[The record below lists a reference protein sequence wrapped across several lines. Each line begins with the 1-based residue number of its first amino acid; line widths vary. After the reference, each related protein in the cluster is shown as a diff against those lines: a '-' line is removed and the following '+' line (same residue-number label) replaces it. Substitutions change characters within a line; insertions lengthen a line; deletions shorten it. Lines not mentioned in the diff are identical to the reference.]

1 MSPVGCKPAKGLW
14 SVVQPS
20 RRIEVPSQNML
31 HGGRGSERETRKPW
45 VQTGLLP
52 EVPHYSFTC
61 YMLLAKK
68 KKSHIQGC
76 LHGAGKDM
84 ILLRERQVTQF
95 TTAPPHPCPNTH
107 TPQPCGTWVLCSF
120 GAPNT
125 LVFSYLSSS
134 WSSVYLPGARL
145 NVSLPLVQPSKW
157 LYGLRV
163 VINPILQRKTL
174 R

>member
-1 MSPVGCKPAKGLW
+1 MSPVGCKPPKGLW

-52 EVPHYSFTC
+52 RGTTLLVH
-61 YMLLAKK
+61 MLHAIGQKK

-95 TTAPPHPCPNTH
+95 TTAPPHPLPQHTH
-107 TPQPCGTWVLCSF
+107 TSALWNWGSVLLWNPKHTGVLLSVLFLVISLSARCQAKCFPSSRSAFNVTLWTPCG
-120 GAPNT
+120 
-125 LVFSYLSSS
+125 Y
-134 WSSVYLPGARL
+134 
-145 NVSLPLVQPSKW
+145 
-157 LYGLRV
+157 
-163 VINPILQRKTL
+163 
-174 R
+174 